1 MIAGLGG
8 SLRMPDETVR
18 SEAII
23 KKYAYLSMGAG
34 LIPIPVLDMAAVLGL
49 QLRMVAV
56 LAKEYKEDY
65 FSHDKGKAF
74 IASLV
79 GSSVPATGGPA
90 IASLLKRVPVIGQT
104 VGVLA
109 MPALAGASTYA
120 VGKVFAQHFASGGTF
135 LTFNPDKVLKHYE
148 QHLSNAKTALAKA

>member
-1 MIAGLGG
+1 MADDALIN
-8 SLRMPDETVR
+8 
-18 SEAII
+18 SEKTI
-23 KKYAYLSMGAG
+23 KKFMYLSMGAG
-34 LIPIPVLDMAAVLGL
+34 FIPIPIVDMAAVLGL

-56 LAKEYKEDY
+56 IAHEYKQE

-74 IASLV
+74 VASLV

-90 IASLLKRVPVIGQT
+90 LASLIKRVPVIGQT

-120 VGKVFAQHFASGGTF
+120 VGKVFQQHFASGGTF
-135 LTFNPDKVLKHYE
+135 LSFNPAKVTKHYE
-148 QHLSNAKTALAKA
+148 EFLGKGKSLAKA

>member
-1 MIAGLGG
+1 MA
-8 SLRMPDETVR
+8 DETIR

-23 KKYAYLSMGAG
+23 KKYTYWSMGAG
-34 LIPIPVLDMAAVLGL
+34 LIPLPVVDMAAVMGL

-56 LAKEYKEDY
+56 LAKEYQQE

-79 GSSVPATGGPA
+79 GGSVPAAGGPA
-90 IASLLKRVPVIGQT
+90 LGSLIKRVPVIGQT

-135 LTFNPDKVLKHYE
+135 LTFNPAAVTKHYQ
-148 QHLSNAKTALAKA
+148 QHFASAKSNLAKA

>member
-1 MIAGLGG
+1 MA
-8 SLRMPDETVR
+8 DEIVR
-18 SEAII
+18 AEHTI
-23 KKYAYLSMGAG
+23 KKYMYLSMGAG
-34 LIPIPVLDMAAVLGL
+34 LIPLPVIDMAAVLGL

-56 LAKEYKEDY
+56 LAKDFHQE
-65 FSHDKGKAF
+65 FHHDRGKAF

-79 GSSVPATGGPA
+79 GGSVPAAGGPA
-90 IASLLKRVPVIGQT
+90 LGSLIKRIPVIGQT

-135 LTFNPDKVLKHYE
+135 LTFNPAVMQKTYE
-148 QHLSNAKTALAKA
+148 QHLATGKATLARA

>member
-1 MIAGLGG
+1 MADDALIN
-8 SLRMPDETVR
+8 
-18 SEAII
+18 SEKTI
-23 KKYAYLSMGAG
+23 KKFMYLSMGAG
-34 LIPIPVLDMAAVLGL
+34 FIPIPIVDMAAVLGL

-56 LAKEYKEDY
+56 IAHEYKQE

-74 IASLV
+74 VASLV

-90 IASLLKRVPVIGQT
+90 LASLIKRVPIIGQT

-120 VGKVFAQHFASGGTF
+120 VGKVFQQHFASGGTF
-135 LTFNPDKVLKHYE
+135 LSFNPAKVTKHYE
-148 QHLSNAKTALAKA
+148 EFLGKGKSLAKA